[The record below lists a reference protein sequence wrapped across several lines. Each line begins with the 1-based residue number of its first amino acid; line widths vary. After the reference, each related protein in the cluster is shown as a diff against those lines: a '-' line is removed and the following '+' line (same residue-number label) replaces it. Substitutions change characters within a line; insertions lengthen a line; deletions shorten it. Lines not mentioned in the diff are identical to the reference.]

1 MQKPPVA
8 RCEIQEIQGRKINA
22 PKCRLSSQNRRQGS
36 GKHPKEPAVE
46 TGNPTAKVKG
56 HVRNG
61 RHVGSSSLNRDLIYT
76 YTYIYIYYIICIY
89 IYNIYD
95 MYVIYHLINLHKP
108 TSYGNHHCS
117 ICLTGKSSING
128 PLSIAAIAMLVY

>member
-76 YTYIYIYYIICIY
+76 YTYIYIYIIL
-89 IYNIYD
+89 
-95 MYVIYHLINLHKP
+95 YV
-108 TSYGNHHCS
+108 S
-117 ICLTGKSSING
+117 ISITYMKC
-128 PLSIAAIAMLVY
+128 MLYTI